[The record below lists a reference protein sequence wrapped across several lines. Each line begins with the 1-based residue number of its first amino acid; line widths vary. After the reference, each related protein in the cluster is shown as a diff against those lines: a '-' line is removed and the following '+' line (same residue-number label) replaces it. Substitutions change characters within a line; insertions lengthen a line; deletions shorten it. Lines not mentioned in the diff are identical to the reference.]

1 MPPSLPS
8 KPASW
13 IRRVFPPA
21 APPAG
26 EPFAWL
32 RFLHLPIALVGLAW
46 SDPHAWP
53 QYAIVLATLSL
64 VWPFHIQLTE
74 GVEIYLPATWT
85 SAAAAYLLGPG
96 LLPVFW
102 LSTSLGFVA
111 MLVLDRVGLVR
122 ASGITAETIRQM
134 RGEPYP
140 PGNGVDGNLRQFV
153 NMSCHAIRVL
163 IAAAMARLSAGAPAL
178 AVVLVGETAV
188 AVWLLIVPIPGRM
201 APARARA
208 RFTAALGRDVLVAT
222 VLLQVVMVW
231 FLVVVFQQG
240 GVLGFAAGSASTL
253 TLYAILKRLND
264 TRVESERQRLALI
277 QVRDELGRRQRLAAI
292 GQTAS
297 SVFHQIGRH
306 HGAIGMFAHLLGQ
319 EAARADGADGACW
332 RATVGEHAS
341 RILQSVDDAKHVI
354 DSLLRF
360 GQDRALNLYPQ
371 SLAALV
377 AECVADCEARAV
389 PRGVRVCAAVPVDAT
404 IAVDKHKLKQAIG
417 NVLDNAI
424 EVTAAGAAVDVDVT
438 ADAAAVRIAVRDRGP
453 GVAPDVRDRL
463 FTPFCT
469 TKPHGIGLGLALA
482 RELVEAHGGRIEFH
496 SDATGT
502 VFTLTLPTDS
512 HH

>member
-1 MPPSLPS
+1 LPS

-13 IRRVFPPA
+13 IRRWFPPA

-53 QYAIVLATLSL
+53 LYVAVLITLSL
-64 VWPFHIQLTE
+64 IWPFHIQLTE
-74 GVEIYLPATWT
+74 GVEIYLPETWT

-102 LSTSLGFVA
+102 LSTSFGFAAIV
-111 MLVLDRVGLVR
+111 VLDRLGLVQ
-122 ASGITAETIRQM
+122 ATGITAETIRQM
-134 RGEPYP
+134 RGEPFP
-140 PGNGVDGNLRQFV
+140 PGNGTDGHLRQFINV
-153 NMSCHAIRVL
+153 SSHGIRVL
-163 IAAAMARLSAGAPAL
+163 VAAAVARVHSGAPGL
-178 AVVLVGETAV
+178 ATVIAGETAV
-188 AVWLLIVPIPGRM
+188 ALWLLVAPIPGRM

-231 FLVVVFQQG
+231 FLLVVFQQG
-240 GVLGFAAGSASTL
+240 GVLGFVVGSVSTL

-297 SVFHQIGRH
+297 SVFHQIARH

-319 EAARADGADGACW
+319 EADRQDGADGTRW

-341 RILQSVDDAKHVI
+341 RIVQSVDDANQVI
-354 DSLLRF
+354 ESLLRF
-360 GQDRALNLYPQ
+360 GQDRSLNLYPQ
-371 SLAALV
+371 SVAALV
-377 AECVADCEARAV
+377 AECVSDCEARAV
-389 PRGVRVCAAVPVDAT
+389 PRGIRVSVAAPVDAT
-404 IAVDKHKLKQAIG
+404 IAVDKHKMKQAIG

-424 EVTAAGAAVDVDVT
+424 EVTDAGAAVEVDVT
-438 ADAAAVRIAVRDRGP
+438 ADAAGVRIAVRDHGP
-453 GVAPDVRDRL
+453 GVAPEVRDRL

-482 RELVEAHGGRIEFH
+482 RELVEAHGGHIDFH
-496 SDATGT
+496 STPHGT
-502 VFTLTLPTDS
+502 TFTLTLPTTPNGR
-512 HH
+512 H